1 MTPDEA
7 RFVLFAWRRERKL
20 RAVLKRKE
28 TLILRGYDGNYST
41 MPQIKMHITPWFND
55 EHGMP
60 TRLVRALG

>member
-7 RFVLFAWRRERKL
+7 RLALIKWRREQKM

-41 MPQIKMHITPWFND
+41 MPQIKMLITPWFKD
-55 EHGMP
+55 EHGVP
-60 TRLVRALG
+60 TRLVRAE